1 MDASRA
7 STLRSV
13 VKKIEQIR
21 SDAGERVERLRDETG
36 EKAAKLKA
44 EAGEKVERL
53 RDEASALAARVKPRF
68 RGVIHYYSFWIALAL
83 GILLVAL
90 ANGER
95 EMIAMVIYAA
105 GICGL
110 FGVSALYHRH
120 NWKLERSRAWMR
132 RLDHSMIFVF
142 IAASITPFAL
152 LVLHGALAVTILAIA
167 WGGAALGVLLTLLW
181 VNAPKWLSVIVYV
194 ALGWVG
200 ILAVPQIFDAL
211 GWVALAGL
219 ALGGI
224 LYTAGGIIYALG
236 RPDPAPETF
245 GYHEIFH
252 SLVSGAAG
260 AHYAV
265 IVLLVLPFAG

>member
-1 MDASRA
+1 
-7 STLRSV
+7 V
-13 VKKIEQIR
+13 VKKIEQ
-21 SDAGERVERLRDETG
+21 LRG
-36 EKAAKLKA
+36 

-53 RDEASALAARVKPRF
+53 REEATALAARVKPRF

-83 GILLVAL
+83 GIVLVAL

-95 EMIAMVIYAA
+95 QTVAMLIYAA

-120 NWKLERSRAWMR
+120 TWQPKARAWMR

-152 LVLHGALAVTILAIA
+152 LILQGTLAVTILAIA

-181 VNAPKWLSVIVYV
+181 VNAPKWLSVAVYV

-211 GWVALAGL
+211 GRAALAGL

-224 LYTAGGIIYALG
+224 LYTAGGIIYAIG

-252 SLVSGAAG
+252 SLVSGAAS

>member
-1 MDASRA
+1 M
-7 STLRSV
+7 
-13 VKKIEQIR
+13 VKKIEQLR
-21 SDAGERVERLRDETG
+21 S
-36 EKAAKLKA
+36 
-44 EAGEKVERL
+44 EAGEKVDRL
-53 RDEASALAARVKPRF
+53 RGETGEKTARLKAETGEKVDRIKVEASETVDRLREEASALAARVKPRF

-83 GILLVAL
+83 GIVLVAL

-95 EMIAMVIYAA
+95 QTIAMIIYAV

-110 FGVSALYHRH
+110 FGISALYHRH

-152 LVLHGALAVTILAIA
+152 LIIHGTLAVTILAIA

-181 VNAPKWLSVIVYV
+181 VNAPKWLSVLVYV

-200 ILAVPQIFDAL
+200 VLAVPQIFDAL
-211 GWVALAGL
+211 GWAALAGL

-224 LYTAGGIIYALG
+224 LYTAGGIIYAIG

-252 SLVSGAAG
+252 SLVTGAAG

-265 IVLLVLPFAG
+265 IVLLVLPFAS